1 MPNRILIEV
10 LLNVPLIQEG
20 DDISQIILDKAE
32 ETGITFKELDI
43 ICVASKAVSTAE
55 GRSLSLANIEV
66 SQVAKHIH
74 RQIPRKDPR
83 AIQVIID
90 ETGQPDGSRLDV
102 RDNYIGGWLPNGLF
116 LTSAGVDKNGPEE
129 VILLPENPDASA
141 KAIGKKIFGIKGV
154 NVGVIITDSDGRI
167 EKQGATQIAIGVYG
181 VPPLRV
187 TESVTQAGTTKTS
200 EETVCDM
207 MAAAAG
213 LIMGQRGTN
222 KPVVLIRGYEYTFNE
237 CSSIRESLSRPS

>member
-1 MPNRILIEV
+1 MPNNILMEA
-10 LLNVPLIQEG
+10 LLKTTLIQRG
-20 DDISQIILDKAE
+20 DDISQIILDKVE
-32 ETGITFKELDI
+32 ETGITLKNLDI
-43 ICVASKAVSTAE
+43 ICIASKAVSIAE
-55 GRSLSLANIEV
+55 GRSLSLATIEV
-66 SQVAKHIH
+66 SEVAKRIH

-83 AIQVIID
+83 TIQVIID

-116 LTSAGVDKNGPEE
+116 LTSAGVDKNGSEE
-129 VILLPENPDASA
+129 VILLPENPDGSA
-141 KAIGKKIFGIKGV
+141 KAIGEKIFNRTGV

-167 EKQGATQIAIGVYG
+167 DKRGATQIAIGVYG

-187 TESVTQAGTTKTS
+187 TESVTEAGTKKRS

-222 KPVVLIRGYEYTFNE
+222 KPIVLIRGYEYAFNKF
-237 CSSIRESLSRPS
+237 SSLRESLSRPS